1 MAQVEFIQRTNSR
14 QEGASNTIIA
24 SWLSIAICLLLALG
38 LGTALPSV
46 LNLPKTWALL
56 ICLLICG
63 VFIAA
68 LWLATGLPLIPLLRF
83 ALLSSFWFRMEIN
96 LFPIFKNHAEPP
108 GLNISLGLLL
118 SVLLAVNWLSERW
131 PEATREPVFPRS
143 FSLTLTGVFLWCCLT
158 VAYGAEGM
166 LGIYALWSVA
176 SSMLMCF
183 ITAAFFSER
192 RQLEQLVVW
201 LAALIAFNA
210 LFGIAQAFIP
220 ALANFSI
227 GTVATEETVAV
238 AGEEVSRVRA
248 LFAGSNPFAWTLVLF
263 LPIIIAPLLLR
274 VTSLRRWQRTLCVLA
289 TGAAVIV
296 LILTYSRGSW
306 LAFALSVPLMTGA
319 AFWILK
325 GIERQRLLLRFAGV
339 IVLVSVLALPF
350 AGVIISRLT
359 GDDRGSAESRVQ
371 LIQVALAMIADNAV
385 LGVGL
390 SGYETVMTRYDET
403 PGFITQHFD
412 WPVHNIYLQIA
423 AETGLPGLLLFL
435 VMAVLALW
443 RGWMV
448 LRNADAAPMQRAL
461 ALGLLTGMLAYLVT
475 GLKEGSCFQSGQMRL
490 FFLFCG
496 LLFACER
503 ANRYTPNE
511 PAVELFG

>member
-1 MAQVEFIQRTNSR
+1 MAQVEFIQRTNGQQGLAGNAVVAR
-14 QEGASNTIIA
+14 
-24 SWLSIAICLLLALG
+24 WLPTVFCLLLALVFG
-38 LGTALPSV
+38 LALPTV
-46 LNLPKTWALL
+46 MNLPKTWALL
-56 ICLLICG
+56 VCLSIG
-63 VFIAA
+63 GGFIAVM
-68 LWLATGLPLIPLLRF
+68 WLAAGLPLIHILRF
-83 ALLSSFWFRMEIN
+83 SLLASFWFRMEIN

-108 GLNISLGLLL
+108 GLNISLALLL
-118 SVLLAVNWLSERW
+118 SVLLAANWLSEHW
-131 PEATREPVFPRS
+131 PGTAREPVFPRS
-143 FSLTLTGVFLWCCLT
+143 FSLALAVVWLWCCLT

-166 LGIYALWSVA
+166 LGIYALFSVA
-176 SSMLMCF
+176 TSILVCF
-183 ITAAFFSER
+183 VTAAHFSER
-192 RQLEQLVVW
+192 RLLEQMVVW
-201 LAALIAFNA
+201 LAAVIAFNA
-210 LFGIAQAFIP
+210 LFGIGQALFP

-227 GTVATEETVAV
+227 GEVATEETVAV

-263 LPIIIAPLLLR
+263 LPVVIAPLLLR
-274 VTSLRRWQRTLCVLA
+274 VTSLRRWQHALCAVA
-289 TGAAVIV
+289 AGAAVIV

-306 LAFALSVPLMTGA
+306 IAFALSVPLMTVA
-319 AFWILK
+319 AFFMLK
-325 GIERQRLLLRFAGV
+325 GVERRRLLFRFACV
-339 IVLVSVLALPF
+339 TLLVGLLALPF
-350 AGVIISRLT
+350 AGEIVSRLT
-359 GDDRGSAESRVQ
+359 GDDRGSADSRVQ

-435 VMAVLALW
+435 VLAVLALW
-443 RGWMV
+443 RGWLV
-448 LRNADAAPMQRAL
+448 LRNADAEPMQRAL
-461 ALGLLTGMLAYLVT
+461 ALGLLTGMVAYLIT

-503 ANRYTPNE
+503 ANRRTAGE
-511 PAVELFG
+511 QRVELFG